1 MNLQKQI
8 DSVTVTRIYQK
19 LLNKGFQRVIYQTQP
34 EPNVWYRIEFI
45 NEHLIEKFIEE
56 LGEDKGYWNYRLDNM
71 IISFETKEDLSMIQ
85 YLITEQKKD
94 FGGEVFDELTI
105 DEFEKILDIIEDKVL
120 IME

>member
-94 FGGEVFDELTI
+94 FGGEAFDELTI